1 MENHL
6 YLKLDEQR
14 KIIQEDIKEITYKR
28 LLEIYQQNIPKN
40 ILERYEYELKIILEN
55 KYENI
60 YMLLY
65 LISNKVKE
73 DNEIM
78 LLSGTIGSSFIVYL
92 LEVTEINPIEYNI
105 PFEVSCGIE
114 GNRKPDFAI
123 VFSERYL
130 VEIRNYIECILKENN
145 LLTDETANDGLKL
158 YLRENSYLDIVLKLE
173 KATDKKRTTILIDDE
188 ETMKLIKNADTLGVS
203 EFNHIFVRNMIL
215 EIQPNNFEDLVKISG
230 LSHGTD
236 VWTNNAQELI
246 ERGIA
251 TLNEVITCRDD
262 IMNYLIKQGIEKE
275 IAFNIMEVVRKGRI
289 RENREEKWEEYKEI
303 MKKHNVPN
311 WYIKSCEKIRYLFPR
326 AHAINY
332 VMNSFRLAYYKAHYP
347 KEFYQAYFEVMA
359 VPALDM
365 NALNSKSYVLESIN
379 FFNENCREKSYYS
392 NSIMFYET
400 ALEMNE
406 KGIQIDC

>member
-6 YLKLDEQR
+6 YLKLDGQR

-28 LLEIYQQNIPKN
+28 LLEIYQQKIPKD
-40 ILERYEYELKIILEN
+40 ILERYEYELKSILEN

-114 GNRKPDFAI
+114 GNRKPDFAL

-130 VEIRNYIECILKENN
+130 VEIRNYIECILNENN

-158 YLRENSYLDIVLKLE
+158 YLRENSYLDMVLKLE

-188 ETMKLIKNADTLGVS
+188 ETMKLIKNADTLGIS

-303 MKKHNVPN
+303 MKNHDVPE
-311 WYIKSCEKIRYLFPR
+311 WYIKSCEKIAYLFPR

-332 VMNSFRLAYYKAHYP
+332 IMNSFRLAYYKVHYP
-347 KEFYQAYFEVMA
+347 KAFYQAYFEVMA

-365 NALNSKSYVLESIN
+365 KALNSKSYVLESIN

-400 ALEMNE
+400 ALEMNDR
-406 KGIQIDC
+406 GIKIDC

>member
-1 MENHL
+1 
-6 YLKLDEQR
+6 
-14 KIIQEDIKEITYKR
+14 
-28 LLEIYQQNIPKN
+28 
-40 ILERYEYELKIILEN
+40 
-55 KYENI
+55 
-60 YMLLY
+60 
-65 LISNKVKE
+65 
-73 DNEIM
+73 EIM
-78 LLSGTIGSSFIVYL
+78 LLRGTIGSSFIVYL

-105 PFEVSCGIE
+105 PFEVSGGIE

-130 VEIRNYIECILKENN
+130 AKIRSYIECILKENN

-158 YLRENSYLDIVLKLE
+158 YLLENTDLDIVLKLE
-173 KATDKKRTTILIDDE
+173 KVTDKKHTTILIDDE

-230 LSHGTD
+230 LSHGTN

-303 MKKHNVPN
+303 MKKHDVPE
-311 WYIKSCEKIRYLFPR
+311 WYIKSCEKIAYLFPR

-332 VMNSFRLAYYKAHYP
+332 ILNSFRLAYYKAHYP
-347 KEFYQAYFEVMA
+347 KAFYQSFFKVMT
-359 VPALDM
+359 
-365 NALNSKSYVLESIN
+365 YN
-379 FFNENCREKSYYS
+379 FNLF
-392 NSIMFYET
+392 
-400 ALEMNE
+400 
-406 KGIQIDC
+406 

>member
-1 MENHL
+1 M
-6 YLKLDEQR
+6 
-14 KIIQEDIKEITYKR
+14 
-28 LLEIYQQNIPKN
+28 
-40 ILERYEYELKIILEN
+40 
-55 KYENI
+55 
-60 YMLLY
+60 
-65 LISNKVKE
+65 
-73 DNEIM
+73 
-78 LLSGTIGSSFIVYL
+78 
-92 LEVTEINPIEYNI
+92 
-105 PFEVSCGIE
+105 
-114 GNRKPDFAI
+114 
-123 VFSERYL
+123 
-130 VEIRNYIECILKENN
+130 
-145 LLTDETANDGLKL
+145 
-158 YLRENSYLDIVLKLE
+158 RENSYLDIVLKLE

-188 ETMKLIKNADTLGVS
+188 EIMKLIKNADTLGVS

-406 KGIQIDC
+406 RGIKIDC